1 MRNILALGITIAVLA
16 GCNKK
21 SASDTA
27 PSQSITEANASNAL
41 VTEAVKAASDQYG
54 LSRGVKAEMVSRN
67 PSKTDRTVCGH
78 TKDGEE
84 WVYQRGSDD
93 KMILLTK
100 ADTLSQVAVWPCND
114 TVNLRR
120 LP

>member
-1 MRNILALGITIAVLA
+1 MKDWGHVT
-16 GCNKK
+16 
-21 SASDTA
+21 
-27 PSQSITEANASNAL
+27 PSQSVTETNASKAL
-41 VTEAVKAASDQYG
+41 VTEAVEAASDQYG
-54 LSRGVKAEMVSRN
+54 PSSGVKAEMISRN
-67 PSKTDRTVCGH
+67 PSKTDQTVCGR

-100 ADTLSQVAVWPCND
+100 ADALSQVAVWPCND